1 MVKKIQTA
9 RIRTRGDEPTTP
21 DKKVHNTRAATR
33 KQQQHILDV
42 FFGDA
47 PPDAP
52 VKTKLT
58 SAEAQK
64 YREDDTESYDSL
76 EHAQKYREEDTE
88 SVATENFLGLCM
100 KRAGLKTCSC
110 AGCNPT
116 YDPAYC
122 SPKVIYT
129 HLAPTIEAMPHLKI

>member
-1 MVKKIQTA
+1 MVKKIQTVKKP
-9 RIRTRGDEPTTP
+9 RTLIEPTTP

-47 PPDAP
+47 PPGAP
-52 VKTKLT
+52 VKSKLT
-58 SAEAQK
+58 SAEAQRK
-64 YREDDTESYDSL
+64 RSESYDSL
-76 EHAQKYREEDTE
+76 EHAAEDREEDTE
-88 SVATENFLGLCM
+88 SVATENFLSSCM

-110 AGCNPT
+110 TGCNPT

-129 HLAPTIEAMPHLKI
+129 HPAPTIEAMPHLKI